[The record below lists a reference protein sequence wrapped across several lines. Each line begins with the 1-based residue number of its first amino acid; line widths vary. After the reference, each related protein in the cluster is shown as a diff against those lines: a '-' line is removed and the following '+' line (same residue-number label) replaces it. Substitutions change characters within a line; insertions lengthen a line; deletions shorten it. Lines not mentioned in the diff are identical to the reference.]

1 MRLRLPSNAGS
12 HKPLIF
18 QARLLIGK
26 EVLGRATDLYQNYR
40 RYETRRIK
48 SNCQCNVL
56 ERREVM
62 LALGKRRSRYCIPS
76 VQGSKSHYTPEVV
89 TSQYAPRLPIHF
101 FRALF
106 YSISSS
112 TNTSTAI
119 FISILSHSCRGR
131 VIAYGCLIRREGARR
146 EHLDYIYRG
155 LMSQH
160 PRFTATNSQSPTPL
174 PKLSRSVRSRPE
186 CAEIRMSRHQW

>member
-12 HKPLIF
+12 HKPPIF

-62 LALGKRRSRYCIPS
+62 LALGKRRSRYSIPS

-89 TSQYAPRLPIHF
+89 TSQYAPRLPINL

-106 YSISSS
+106 CSVSSS
-112 TNTSTAI
+112 TT
-119 FISILSHSCRGR
+119 H
-131 VIAYGCLIRREGARR
+131 
-146 EHLDYIYRG
+146 
-155 LMSQH
+155 QH
-160 PRFTATNSQSPTPL
+160 RNIHINSQSPTPL

-186 CAEIRMSRHQW
+186 CAEIRMSRDQW